1 VNGSTARDRVR
12 VGTFVALAVVL
23 AAVFIRLGF
32 WQLARL
38 EQRRARNAHIA
49 SRLAEPVRAFD
60 ASRDSASFSR
70 VTLTGTPD
78 YQNEI
83 VLTGRSRNGSPGV
96 HILTPVQRPNTDT
109 AVVVLRGWV
118 YAPDAASA
126 DLSRW
131 HEARSEFHG
140 YVMQLPPST
149 TAHSGSGRK
158 LRALSLPAVRG
169 LLPYPVSAQYVVSQ
183 DTASD
188 RTPARLAAPAL
199 DDGPHLSYAI
209 QWFSFAMI
217 AIVGAAIV
225 AFRARVSPDGNE
237 RGGQR
242 VGQ

>member
-1 VNGSTARDRVR
+1 
-12 VGTFVALAVVL
+12 
-23 AAVFIRLGF
+23 
-32 WQLARL
+32 
-38 EQRRARNAHIA
+38 
-49 SRLAEPVRAFD
+49 
-60 ASRDSASFSR
+60 
-70 VTLTGTPD
+70 
-78 YQNEI
+78 
-83 VLTGRSRNGSPGV
+83 V

-131 HEARSEFHG
+131 HEPRSEFHG
-140 YVMQLPPST
+140 YVMQLPPAT
-149 TAHSGSGRK
+149 TAHNGTGRK

-169 LLPYPVSAQYVVSQ
+169 LLPYPASAQYVVSQ

-188 RTPARLAAPAL
+188 RAPARLAAPAL

-209 QWFSFAMI
+209 QWFSFAVI

-237 RGGQR
+237 RSDQRMGQ
-242 VGQ
+242 